1 MYITLTSLCILY
13 LYYNIL
19 QTFKSVCIYFSLST
33 IVVQKQNY
41 RLIVAMLTYHH
52 EKYVQIY
59 LMVLLTKSTTVFLF
73 LVVHLFNPL
82 IAKPHHTI
90 TQQKSQGC
98 LVVNAAVQENPQNI
112 PEITINN
119 RNISCQ
125 NQFFLLN
132 ISVSHLMSSK

>member
-1 MYITLTSLCILY
+1 MYITLTSLYISY

-19 QTFKSVCIYFSLST
+19 QTLKSVCIYFSFST

-41 RLIVAMLTYHH
+41 RLIVVMLTYHH

-59 LMVLLTKSTTVFLF
+59 LMVLLTKSTTVFS

-82 IAKPHHTI
+82 IAKPLHTI

-112 PEITINN
+112 PQMTKNI

-132 ISVSHLMSSK
+132 IKASHLMSSK